1 MFETSM
7 RASASTVRVSL
18 IGVPASAA
26 PDTASSSNAEW
37 RSGGFHRAG
46 LRQPA
51 FAPNCSSFMRC
62 ALVRFRR
69 LTRNTA
75 SGCCSSACCN
85 SECAASSTMFAP
97 ARRGSW
103 PERSAC
109 SRACVRRDALE
120 ARRHRV
126 IVRLDVAAARSRS
139 VKTRRL
145 PAIASTVPAAAAS
158 GIQRRRVCACVG
170 DRIGLAGSRCAR
182 QSTARGRARA
192 CAAHSSRAG
201 CAGSRTRS

>member
-1 MFETSM
+1 MNQPCLSGGCDLDREAESRCRRSSSFFAPSPSVPVIETSFLSQPLTVTSPLMFETSM
-7 RASASTVRVSL
+7 RASALTLRVSL
-18 IGVPASAA
+18 IGVPAAAA
-26 PDTASSSNAEW
+26 PDYSQQQQRAEW
-37 RSGGFHRAG
+37 RAVGFIGIG

-51 FAPNCSSFMRC
+51 FAPNCSIFMRC

-109 SRACVRRDALE
+109 SRASLRRDALE

-126 IVRLDVAAARSRS
+126 VVGFD
-139 VKTRRL
+139 RRVD
-145 PAIASTVPAAAAS
+145 AIA
-158 GIQRRRVCACVG
+158 QREER
-170 DRIGLAGSRCAR
+170 
-182 QSTARGRARA
+182 
-192 CAAHSSRAG
+192 
-201 CAGSRTRS
+201 